1 MMQSPNSTNTVH
13 HQYFH
18 SVKIKCLTFISS
30 ENIFSSGEFSRLWKY
45 IKWKYRETPAVT
57 QDGKIYK
64 LEEICILF
72 LFLGSFIAPWASLDL
87 EPKDFTLSE
96 SESSSTKSDW
106 PMGLSSVLKLDL
118 EWLVSEKSNPRGIE
132 SQSHE
137 YGGNESLTHDKW
149 STRVLIHEDE

>member
-1 MMQSPNSTNTVH
+1 MQSPNSTNTVH

-45 IKWKYRETPAVT
+45 IKWKYRETPAVKLRM
-57 QDGKIYK
+57 GKYTNLRK
-64 LEEICILF
+64 FVFCF
-72 LFLGSFIAPWASLDL
+72 YFIAPWASLYF